1 MVHSR
6 SPSQLTPDA
15 SPCAFSATLTTTT
28 LDRSS
33 LRWFGTSPCRAVPE
47 GPPPSPTRHRNS
59 QRDLL
64 HRNLQSRSW
73 HTIVGVAFECHAREL
88 PDQEHVE
95 RVVQHQVRQ
104 HRRNDSSNAV
114 GNFCFEVSLC
124 YRRVER
130 PRRV

>member
-73 HTIVGVAFECHAREL
+73 HTIIGVTLKRAVRVLRGH
-88 PDQEHVE
+88 PPVK
-95 RVVQHQVRQ
+95 RVVHEQVGQQR
-104 HRRNDSSNAV
+104 
-114 GNFCFEVSLC
+114 
-124 YRRVER
+124 
-130 PRRV
+130 

>member
-33 LRWFGTSPCRAVPE
+33 LRWFGTSPCRAIPE

-73 HTIVGVAFECHAREL
+73 HTVAGAPDSGLTSAPFGGSLPSAFAR
-88 PDQEHVE
+88 
-95 RVVQHQVRQ
+95 
-104 HRRNDSSNAV
+104 RR
-114 GNFCFEVSLC
+114 
-124 YRRVER
+124 RI
-130 PRRV
+130 